1 MSDFTPVASNG
12 FTPVVTEKGARYV
25 KFQDEPKVHPSNAE
39 ILAQKNSVIL
49 AHKNSVPCPPNTRK
63 ISAEITLKIH
73 DFGRSQAR
81 AKGVTEA
88 SFYGSVL
95 ESALI
100 EMQSK
105 VESQDLGRRLADL
118 KASNPG
124 AFAEMLERYR

>member
-1 MSDFTPVASNG
+1 MSDYTPVASNG
-12 FTPVVTEKGARYV
+12 FAPVVVEQ
-25 KFQDEPKVHPSNAE
+25 FEDEPRAHPSNSE
-39 ILAQKNSVIL
+39 ILARKNT
-49 AHKNSVPCPPNTRK
+49 APCPPSTRK
-63 ISAEITLKIH
+63 ISAEINLKIH

-105 VESQDLGRRLADL
+105 VESQELDRRLADL
-118 KASNPG
+118 KASNPD
-124 AFAEMLERYR
+124 AFAEMLKRYQ

>member
-1 MSDFTPVASNG
+1 MSDFTPVASND
-12 FTPVVTEKGARYV
+12 FAPVVTEKEARYM

-39 ILAQKNSVIL
+39 ILA
-49 AHKNSVPCPPNTRK
+49 HKNSAPCPPNTRK

-105 VESQDLGRRLADL
+105 VESQELGRRLADL